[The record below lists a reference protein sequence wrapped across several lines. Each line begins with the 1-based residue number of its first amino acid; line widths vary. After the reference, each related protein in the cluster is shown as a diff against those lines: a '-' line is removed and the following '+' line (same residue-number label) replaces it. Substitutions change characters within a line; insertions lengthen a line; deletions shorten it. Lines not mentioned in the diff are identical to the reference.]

1 MAGDHHLAGQLA
13 GEVKGCF
20 WLLVSGYWLK
30 RYIEKRLSRKVGQ
43 PTARLSSPKSTAAF
57 QFQIGI
63 GLVESSLLLP
73 FPIGDDEMLKP
84 GKSYHVVYN
93 SFRWKIP
100 QYYNIG
106 VDICDKWAGHPD
118 RLALVYENE
127 SGQVEKYTF
136 LDLKRLSN
144 RLANGLQACGIAQ
157 GERFGILLPQCP
169 ETAISHIAAYKI
181 GAIAIPLFTL
191 FGTDALAYRLANSDA
206 KGIVTDSANLPKI
219 MEIWQDLPQLQVVI
233 VTRGEKADKVLDF
246 GKLIEN
252 GSVDFRPLKTRADDQ
267 ALIIYTSGTT
277 GPPKG
282 ALHAHRVLLGHLPGV
297 EFPHNF
303 FPQENDFFWTPADW
317 AWIGGLIDVLFPSW
331 HHGIPV
337 LAHRAKKFDPEEA
350 FDLIARYNI
359 RNAFM
364 PPTALKLM
372 RQVKNPRSKY
382 SLNMRSI
389 GSGGETLGEELLD
402 WGKAVFNLTINEFYG
417 QPEANL
423 VVGNC
428 TLIMNNL
435 PGSMGKA
442 VPGHAL
448 AAVDGE
454 GRPVPAG
461 TIGEVAVQRPDPVMF
476 LEYWKNPAA
485 TADKYVGDWCL
496 TGDLAKQDE
505 EGYFWFVGRKDDV
518 IISSGYRIGPAEIE
532 DCIMK
537 HPAVGM
543 VAVVGS
549 PDEVR
554 SEIVKAF
561 IVLKAEIAPDA
572 DLEKDI
578 KTFVKRRLAAH
589 EYPREIE
596 FVEDLPMTA
605 TGKIMRKDLKAL
617 EIKRKSKS

>member
-1 MAGDHHLAGQLA
+1 
-13 GEVKGCF
+13 V
-20 WLLVSGYWLK
+20 
-30 RYIEKRLSRKVGQ
+30 
-43 PTARLSSPKSTAAF
+43 
-57 QFQIGI
+57 
-63 GLVESSLLLP
+63 
-73 FPIGDDEMLKP
+73 LKP
-84 GKSYHVVYN
+84 GKTYNEVYN
-93 SFRWKIP
+93 SFQWDIP

-106 VDICDKWAGHPD
+106 VDICDKWAGQSD
-118 RLALVYENE
+118 RLALIYEDE
-127 SGQVEKYTF
+127 SGRVEKYTF
-136 LDLKRLSN
+136 ADLKRLSN
-144 RLANGLQACGIAQ
+144 RLANGLNASGI
-157 GERFGILLPQCP
+157 GPGDRFGILLPQCP
-169 ETAISHIAAYKI
+169 ETAISHIAAYKL

-191 FGTDALAYRLANSDA
+191 FGTDALEYRLSNSEA
-206 KGIVTDSANLPKI
+206 KGIVTDRENLPKI
-219 MEIWQDLPQLQVVI
+219 MEIRENLPGLQVVI
-233 VTRGEKADKVLDF
+233 VTRGEKADNVLDF
-246 GKLIEN
+246 EKLIEK
-252 GSVDFRPLKTRADDQ
+252 GSADFRPVKTRLDDP

-337 LAHRAKKFDPEEA
+337 LAHRAKKFDPEQA
-350 FDLIARYNI
+350 FHLIARYKI

-372 RQVKNPRSKY
+372 RQVKDPRSRHKFA
-382 SLNMRSI
+382 MRSI

-402 WGKAVFNLTINEFYG
+402 WGKDVFNLTINEFYG
-417 QPEANL
+417 QTEANL

-428 TLIMNNL
+428 SVIMNNL
-435 PGSMGKA
+435 PGSMGRA
-442 VPGHAL
+442 VPGHSL
-448 AAVDGE
+448 AVVDGE
-454 GRPVPAG
+454 GQPVPLG
-461 TIGEVAVQRPDPVMF
+461 TVGEVAVQRPDPVMF
-476 LEYWKNPAA
+476 LEYWKNPEA
-485 TADKYVGDWCL
+485 TADKYVGEWCL

-505 EGYFWFVGRKDDV
+505 QGYFWFVGRKDDV
-518 IISSGYRIGPAEIE
+518 ITSAGYRIGPAEIE

-554 SEIVKAF
+554 TEIVKAF
-561 IVLKAEIAPDA
+561 IVLKADVAAGADVAAEIK
-572 DLEKDI
+572 E
-578 KTFVKRRLAAH
+578 FVKVRLAAH

-596 FVEDLPMTA
+596 FVDELPMTA

-617 EIKRKSKS
+617 EVKRKSKT